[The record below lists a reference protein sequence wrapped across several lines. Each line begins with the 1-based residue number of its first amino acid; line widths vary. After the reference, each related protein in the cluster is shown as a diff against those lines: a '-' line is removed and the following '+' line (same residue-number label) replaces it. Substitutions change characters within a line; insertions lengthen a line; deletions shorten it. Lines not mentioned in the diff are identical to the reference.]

1 MYIQIISLI
10 QLIGCIHTSSSNK
23 SRIMIYVI
31 IQKYC
36 SYIFNQVVSYGKQ
49 GFEAIVISSK
59 RGLEES
65 RHLWKTRVRGKST
78 FVAPTV
84 EKLNTRYYIVL
95 PLLFS

>member
-23 SRIMIYVI
+23 SRIIIYVI

-49 GFEAIVISSK
+49 GFEASC
-59 RGLEES
+59 
-65 RHLWKTRVRGKST
+65 H
-78 FVAPTV
+78 
-84 EKLNTRYYIVL
+84 
-95 PLLFS
+95 